1 MSERRTIMLAKRS
14 CPAPVTRRF
23 ELARSLRHAV
33 VWALVGLATVPA
45 CRKASS
51 GGIPRRGYI
60 AVVGA
65 GEQDE
70 LWQVLRP
77 AALRCSQQLGGLPVR
92 TFAPDQTSANQQ
104 AKLIESLRA
113 AELRALCVQV
123 ANPEALLRTL
133 EDLRSSGVF
142 VVTMVHEVPSEF
154 PFHHCG
160 PRELEVGQAMAD
172 ALVNGLG
179 EQAVISVVRS
189 DRDEGYLQERY
200 RGFVAQ
206 MEKYPQIR
214 ILRTLECDG
223 SPGQARCLIRDLLD
237 RFSALQGMAVM
248 EPWPFRDLDPDSPP
262 LLPRGCKLV
271 SVDPFPSLWKQVSNG
286 QCYALIATEYDRMAF
301 QAVQWCITATAGNPL
316 QVRSYGTPTRT
327 VWAGN
332 LESWKLRWIQW
343 MEPPADASPDR
354 TRAGR

>member
-1 MSERRTIMLAKRS
+1 
-14 CPAPVTRRF
+14 
-23 ELARSLRHAV
+23 V
-33 VWALVGLATVPA
+33 VCALVGLVTVPA
-45 CRKASS
+45 CREAPS
-51 GGIPRRGYI
+51 GGIPGRGYI

-77 AALRCSQQLGGLPVR
+77 AALRCSHQLGGLPVR

-104 AKLIESLRA
+104 AKLIESLHT

-123 ANPEALLRTL
+123 ANPDALQRTL

-142 VVTMVHEVPSEF
+142 VVTMVHAVPSEF

-160 PRELEVGQAMAD
+160 PRELDVGQAMAE
-172 ALVNGLG
+172 ALVNALG
-179 EQAVISVVRS
+179 EQGVISVIRS
-189 DRDEGYLQERY
+189 NRDEGYLQERY
-200 RGFVAQ
+200 RGFVRE
-206 MEKYPQIR
+206 MEKYPRIL

-223 SPGQARCLIRDLLD
+223 TPGEARRLIRDLLD
-237 RFSALQGMAVM
+237 RFSALQGLAVM
-248 EPWPFRDLDPDSPP
+248 EPWPLRGFDPDSPP
-262 LLPRGCKLV
+262 LMPRECKLV
-271 SVDPFPSLWKQVSNG
+271 SVDPFPSLWKHVSNG

-301 QAVQWCITATAGNPL
+301 RAVQWCITATAGNAL
-316 QVRSYGTPTRT
+316 QVQSYRTPIRT

-343 MEPPADASPDR
+343 MEPPADAAPDR
-354 TRAGR
+354 TRPGP